1 MYQYPR
7 KSYILK
13 ISIGL
18 VIQLFILMCISF
30 IGYKDL
36 FLFFSFKNFN
46 QAEEGVPRLHQY

>member
-1 MYQYPR
+1 MYRYPR

-46 QAEEGVPRLHQY
+46 QAEEGVSRLHQY